1 MRRGLGLARLGA
13 ALAAQHARVLV
24 RIFSIRPGQLGRG
37 RGRRGVREGCICMRA
52 RLCLVVGSTGGGGQ
66 RSAARMAKQMGI
78 AREGR
83 ARRRAEFFFCE
94 TRTHQKCFG
103 MKMKEKKTNER
114 LTIFSARVF
123 TCLTFR
129 RERCFQHHKAMREV
143 VLKHR
148 FGMPDDGLGISL

>member
-37 RGRRGVREGCICMRA
+37 AWATWRARGVHARA
-52 RLCLVVGSTGGGGQ
+52 VVRLVVGSKVGGGQ
-66 RSAARMAKQMGI
+66 RSAARMAKQLGI

-103 MKMKEKKTNER
+103 MKMKEKKQT
-114 LTIFSARVF
+114 
-123 TCLTFR
+123 
-129 RERCFQHHKAMREV
+129 K
-143 VLKHR
+143 
-148 FGMPDDGLGISL
+148 D